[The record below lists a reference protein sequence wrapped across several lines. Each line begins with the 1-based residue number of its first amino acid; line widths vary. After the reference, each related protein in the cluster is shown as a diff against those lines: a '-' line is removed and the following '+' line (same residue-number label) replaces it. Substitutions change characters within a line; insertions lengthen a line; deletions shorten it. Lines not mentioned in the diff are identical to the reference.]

1 MLTTMSLRRLTEEE
15 PLAVGAATLVAETVT
30 LEGEGSIRGAA
41 YIPAAEIVPIVGLP
55 PRTPFTVHITLVS
68 VVPATL
74 AVNNWALP
82 SKTETFGGEMLTLTL
97 GGGGMGEVEPLA
109 PQPERT
115 VTNVQTM
122 KSAAAR
128 KRKRSIA
135 QIESLGEAR
144 HIPSG
149 FPFDSFLW
157 AARCTKD
164 I

>member
-1 MLTTMSLRRLTEEE
+1 MLMTMSLWRLTAEE

-55 PRTPFTVHITLVS
+55 PTTPFTLQLTLVS

-74 AVNNWALP
+74 AVNNWAWP
-82 SKTETFGGEMLTLTL
+82 SKTETFGGEMVTLTL
-97 GGGGMGEVEPLA
+97 GGGGGEVEPVA

-128 KRKRSIA
+128 MGKRSIA
-135 QIESLGEAR
+135 RVESLGEAR
-144 HIPSG
+144 HVPSG
-149 FPFDSFLW
+149 FRSNPFPL
-157 AARCTKD
+157 AARCTK
-164 I
+164 